1 MAQEELPAEFPV
13 LMAEDIRAS
22 LAFAHDYSSGGH

>member
-1 MAQEELPAEFPV
+1 MTQEELPVEFPV
-13 LMAEDIRAS
+13 LMAEDIRGW